1 MGIMYRMGGVVHN
14 VKKIERSANHSQ
26 IRIME
31 KFKITKKAKIAMAAA
46 CAVIAAFGGIS
57 FAQRT
62 TLADYKN
69 ITLKKEKTT
78 AKKSEIDSYIQQTQ
92 QQYQKEVKRAAKK
105 GDVVIFQVVHC
116 VCYGCD
122 LFKIWNL

>member
-1 MGIMYRMGGVVHN
+1 
-14 VKKIERSANHSQ
+14 
-26 IRIME
+26 
-31 KFKITKKAKIAMAAA
+31 MAAA

-105 GDVVIFQVVHC
+105 GDVVIFSRSSL
-116 VCYGCD
+116 GISTENSSSSAIASS
-122 LFKIWNL
+122 KRSRESA